1 MFNTLR
7 RLDMAIP
14 QEILK
19 LKPKNTRIK
28 ATSKPNEYNVIARTS
43 KRVNGK
49 IKPVELGVIGK
60 IIDGVYYPNKKEK
73 YEIDTKTYGHVK
85 FVDNLCRDLFKDL
98 IEVYPIEDAKK
109 LYLIALLRA
118 TNPDIKNEEIEIE
131 YKTTFASEFFSGVG
145 LSSDTLSNF
154 LDKIGKASTLS
165 DKFMLNRIEK
175 MMSKNV
181 VVDGML
187 KSNNSI
193 TNNYSEFSRKGRIK
207 GSKDVSILYAYSL
220 DVEEPLAVGVYPGN
234 MLDHTSFSDFIDNYS
249 LTDSF
254 IIVDKGFDVKTL
266 KEKMIEKNLS
276 YLCPIK
282 KGRKEVK
289 AIAKQKF
296 NTSFVFEEDTIRGTH
311 VEINGKH
318 YYAYI
323 SSKEMANQARGYL
336 DKNIRN
342 DTFDADE
349 FEEMND
355 FGMII
360 FESNNP
366 SIDIYSAYKAYKE
379 RWDIENLFRKY
390 KNIIDRSEVNAH
402 GNYRLQATEFINF
415 ISCIMVM
422 RMKKQL
428 FKYHLEKKYSL
439 PMVIRLLSKII
450 KKRSLRLDNTWLPCK
465 SLKYIDELAK
475 TLGV

>member
-1 MFNTLR
+1 
-7 RLDMAIP
+7 
-14 QEILK
+14 
-19 LKPKNTRIK
+19 
-28 ATSKPNEYNVIARTS
+28 
-43 KRVNGK
+43 
-49 IKPVELGVIGK
+49 
-60 IIDGVYYPNKKEK
+60 
-73 YEIDTKTYGHVK
+73 
-85 FVDNLCRDLFKDL
+85 
-98 IEVYPIEDAKK
+98 
-109 LYLIALLRA
+109 
-118 TNPDIKNEEIEIE
+118 
-131 YKTTFASEFFSGVG
+131 
-145 LSSDTLSNF
+145 
-154 LDKIGKASTLS
+154 
-165 DKFMLNRIEK
+165 
-175 MMSKNV
+175 
-181 VVDGML
+181 
-187 KSNNSI
+187 
-193 TNNYSEFSRKGRIK
+193 
-207 GSKDVSILYAYSL
+207 
-220 DVEEPLAVGVYPGN
+220 
-234 MLDHTSFSDFIDNYS
+234 
-249 LTDSF
+249 
-254 IIVDKGFDVKTL
+254 
-266 KEKMIEKNLS
+266 
-276 YLCPIK
+276 
-282 KGRKEVK
+282 
-289 AIAKQKF
+289 
-296 NTSFVFEEDTIRGTH
+296 
-311 VEINGKH
+311 
-318 YYAYI
+318 
-323 SSKEMANQARGYL
+323 MANQARGYL

-390 KNIIDRSEVNAH
+390 KNIIDRSEVNVH